1 MKIKKRRIYNK
12 TTLNP
17 EQGNETKKFN
27 FCKGEL
33 IMFGT
38 IFEQNIF
45 VYVITAIGICQ
56 ITARLIM
63 NGFLKGLM
71 KNVDKMATTRK
82 KSLVEIRKRYEELE
96 YLDADIRDTKSFTEK
111 YIYKLKIGKI
121 PVSVMDSFCRSM
133 MVFSA
138 LAGLTGAWW
147 QYQSG
152 ASFFA
157 SAEVLIFGITVCGI
171 MQIFN
176 FIFDCEHKKQL
187 LASEL
192 QSYLNNSLAIKMKRS
207 ALKQAAATGFT
218 EPNVIDIDKALQMSD
233 VKSDTDKIREKRPAK
248 NENIKSQKKTKSHEE
263 RQVSQAQ
270 IDACDALFD
279 KLLQGISTT

>member
-1 MKIKKRRIYNK
+1 
-12 TTLNP
+12 
-17 EQGNETKKFN
+17 
-27 FCKGEL
+27 
-33 IMFGT
+33 MFGT

-133 MVFSA
+133 MVLSA

-152 ASFFA
+152 ASLYE

-176 FIFDCEHKKQL
+176 FVFDCEHKRQL

-207 ALKQAAATGFT
+207 ALKQAAATSAL
-218 EPNVIDIDKALQMSD
+218 EPNVIDIDKVIEMPD
-233 VKSDTDKIREKRPAK
+233 IKSD
-248 NENIKSQKKTKSHEE
+248 NSKSRKKQPPHEE
-263 RQVSQAQ
+263 RKVSQAQ